1 MSDIIQLL
9 PDYVANQIA
18 AGEVV
23 QRPASVIKELLEN
36 AIDAKATTIS
46 LHIKD
51 AGRTLI
57 QVIDNGTG
65 MSVTDARMSFERHAT
80 SKIKTTEDIF
90 SINTKGF
97 RGEALASIAA
107 VAQVEM
113 KTKLHN
119 EEIGTQICID
129 GGTLVSQNMIVC
141 SSGTSISV
149 KNLFYNVPARRK
161 FLKSNNIEFRHIIDE
176 FNRVALAHNDIAF
189 QFFHND
195 EEIYKLK
202 STLLAPRIVDVF
214 GRRIQSLLLP
224 ISEETHHVKISGF
237 IGNLEMAKKTR
248 GEQFFFVNN
257 RFFRS
262 NYLNKAINDAF
273 EGLLPPKYFP
283 SFFIFI
289 ELNPEMID
297 VNIHPS
303 KTEIKFENEQD
314 LYALLRAS
322 TKRALGIYTLAPTLD
337 FETDLDWQQSNFSIS
352 QDFSEPKITVNANYN
367 PFKTEIN
374 FDADKTEIQEFYSQ
388 AFFEEEKS
396 KDDGILFES
405 EKKLLRL
412 NSGFW
417 LYEKEDTIYV
427 LDLYRIHQTVLYQN
441 LVKSINGNALSQ
453 QLLFPLEYP
462 IFGAS
467 FHKINAVKEVLF
479 SVGFEFAIDKDMLT
493 IDAIPSE
500 LHTEAIPLLFDALL
514 AEMDLFTEE
523 DFKGFFLKA
532 ATETTA
538 IKKNQWLFAHQV
550 TPIINDFERLNFPL
564 YNPSGKNNY
573 YVLSQE
579 ELNKHFN

>member
-57 QVIDNGTG
+57 QVIDNGMG
-65 MSVTDARMSFERHAT
+65 MSVTDARMAFERHAT

-107 VAQVEM
+107 VAQVEL

-119 EEIGTQICID
+119 EEIGTQINID
-129 GGTLVSQNMIVC
+129 GGTLVSQNMTVC
-141 SSGTSISV
+141 ASGSSIAV

-176 FNRVALAHNDIAF
+176 FYRVALAHNDIAF

-224 ISEETHHVKISGF
+224 ISEETHHVKTSGF

-314 LYALLRAS
+314 LYALIRAAV
-322 TKRALGIYTLAPTLD
+322 KRALGIYTLVPTLD
-337 FETDLDWQQSNFSIS
+337 FESNEEWQSSGLLSGFG
-352 QDFSEPKITVNANYN
+352 EPKISVNADYN
-367 PFKTEIN
+367 PFQSEKPSN
-374 FDADKTEIQEFYSQ
+374 NDKTEMQEFYSQ
-388 AFFEEEKS
+388 AFINNENETTSETLFQPEKN
-396 KDDGILFES
+396 IF
-405 EKKLLRL
+405 RL
-412 NSGFW
+412 NNGFW
-417 LYEKEDTIYV
+417 LYDKDDTLYI
-427 LDLYRIHQTVLYQN
+427 LDLFRIHQTILYEN
-441 LVKSINGNALSQ
+441 FEKSIRGNALSQ

-479 SVGFEFAIDKDMLT
+479 SLGFEFEIDKEMLT

-500 LHTEAIPLLFDALL
+500 LHTEAIPTLFDALL
-514 AEMDLFTEE
+514 AEMDSLSEK
-523 DFKGFFLKA
+523 DFQQFFLK
-532 ATETTA
+532 TA
-538 IKKNQWLFAHQV
+538 SEITAMKKNQWLFAHQV
-550 TPIINDFERLNFPL
+550 TSIIDDFERLHFPL
-564 YNPSGKNNY
+564 YNPFGKNNY
-573 YVLSQE
+573 YVLSHE

>member
-46 LHIKD
+46 LHLKD
-51 AGRTLI
+51 AGRSLI
-57 QVIDNGTG
+57 QVIDNGIG
-65 MSVTDARMSFERHAT
+65 MSVTDARMAFERHAT

-107 VAQVEM
+107 VAQVEL

-119 EEIGTQICID
+119 EEIGTQINID
-129 GGTLVSQNMIVC
+129 GGTLVSQNMTVC
-141 SSGTSISV
+141 ASGSSIAV

-161 FLKSNNIEFRHIIDE
+161 FLKSNNIEFRHIVEE
-176 FNRVALAHNDIAF
+176 FYRVALAHNNIAF

-237 IGNLEMAKKTR
+237 VGNLEMAKKTR

-314 LYALLRAS
+314 LYALIRAAV
-322 TKRALGIYTLAPTLD
+322 KRALGIYTLVPTLD
-337 FETDLDWQQSNFSIS
+337 FESNEEWQSSGFSPS
-352 QDFSEPKITVNANYN
+352 FGEPKISVSADYN
-367 PFKTEIN
+367 PFQSEKSSSN
-374 FDADKTEIQEFYSQ
+374 DKTEMQEFYSQ
-388 AFFEEEKS
+388 AFLNNENETTSETLFQPEKNV
-396 KDDGILFES
+396 F
-405 EKKLLRL
+405 RL
-412 NSGFW
+412 NNGFW
-417 LYEKEDTIYV
+417 LYDKDDTLYI
-427 LDLYRIHQTVLYQN
+427 LDLYRIHQTILYEN
-441 LVKSINGNALSQ
+441 LEKSMRGNALSQ

-479 SVGFEFAIDKDMLT
+479 SLGFEFEIDKDMLT

-500 LHTEAIPLLFDALL
+500 LHTEVIPALFDALL
-514 AEMDLFTEE
+514 AEMDSLSEK
-523 DFKGFFLKA
+523 DFQQFFLKT
-532 ATETTA
+532 ATEITA

-550 TPIINDFERLNFPL
+550 TPIINDFERLHFPL
-564 YNPSGKNNY
+564 YNPLGKNNY
-573 YVLSQE
+573 YVLSHE
-579 ELNKHFN
+579 ELNTYFK